1 VTEPHD
7 PPEDAGETGPSEPK
21 AAAASPYRTPTE
33 PSPASGGKSGWRRIA
48 IGSGGAVLV
57 VVVAVAS
64 APFWAPLLPW
74 APSPVPA
81 TESQPTT
88 ETPRSEPPPQSQP
101 PGNLPEEAAA
111 GATLQLLDRRLGAL
125 EGRPAVPASDIAD
138 LRQQL
143 ARLSTAVADLDA
155 RVAAIGQATPASAAP
170 DTTDTALV
178 LALLQI
184 RGALEAG
191 RPFAAE
197 YEALAALARGR
208 PEIAAAAAPLA
219 EPAKTGV
226 ASRTVLANRLHEL
239 EGVMATPGARTDA
252 PGDANP
258 NTGPNTGEDVNA
270 TPSDWVDQALAR
282 LRGLVTIRRVDG
294 AVGRP
299 PGDGS
304 KPPPNAA
311 ELALAGGDLEGAVG
325 ALDKLSGA
333 SAEAVQPWLRMAK
346 QRLAVE
352 AALHRIEALSV
363 ARLGSMPSPSPGAG
377 SPR

>member
-1 VTEPHD
+1 
-7 PPEDAGETGPSEPK
+7 
-21 AAAASPYRTPTE
+21 
-33 PSPASGGKSGWRRIA
+33 
-48 IGSGGAVLV
+48 VLV

-64 APFWAPLLPW
+64 APLWAPLLPW
-74 APSPVPA
+74 TPSPVPA

-143 ARLSTAVADLDA
+143 ARLSTTVADLDA
-155 RVAAIGQATPASAAP
+155 RVAAIGKATPAPAAA

-197 YEALAALARGR
+197 YEALAALARVR

-226 ASRTVLANRLHEL
+226 ASRTVLANRLREL
-239 EGVMATPGARTDA
+239 EGAMATPGARTDA

-258 NTGPNTGEDVNA
+258 NTGPNTGEDSNA

-282 LRGLVTIRRVDG
+282 LRGLVTIRRIDG
-294 AVGRP
+294 AVERP